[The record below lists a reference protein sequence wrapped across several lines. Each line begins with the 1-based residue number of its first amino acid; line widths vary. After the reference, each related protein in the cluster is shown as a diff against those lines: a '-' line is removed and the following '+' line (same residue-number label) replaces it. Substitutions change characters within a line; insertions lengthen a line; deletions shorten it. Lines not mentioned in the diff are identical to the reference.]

1 MNQIL
6 SPCKQGYKN
15 TKPYSRNKLT
25 WGDQNDRI
33 SSSLSLVGMQW
44 KKRERQD
51 KRNNVMDELGYY
63 YIFGGFGYEKI

>member
-15 TKPYSRNKLT
+15 TKHSRNRLT

-33 SSSLSLVGMQW
+33 SSSLSLVEVQW
-44 KKRERQD
+44 KQRERQD
-51 KRNNVMDELGYY
+51 RK
-63 YIFGGFGYEKI
+63 K